1 MTPVDLRTPKNTG
14 GKSMWIKK
22 ENIMFNLNHYD
33 AVLQDSFRPEI
44 LFLYANDRKTPVAI
58 FDAEQVRRIIEEIA
72 EAMKNGE
79 SVYVLPCE
87 NHLLKKN
94 SQRQ

>member
-1 MTPVDLRTPKNTG
+1 MLFYKTASDPKFFFSTQ
-14 GKSMWIKK
+14 MI
-22 ENIMFNLNHYD
+22 E
-33 AVLQDSFRPEI
+33 RP
-44 LFLYANDRKTPVAI
+44 PVAI

-87 NHLLKKN
+87 KK
-94 SQRQ
+94 

>member
-1 MTPVDLRTPKNTG
+1 
-14 GKSMWIKK
+14 MWIKK

-33 AVLQDSFRPEI
+33 AVLQDSFSPEI

-58 FDAEQVRRIIEEIA
+58 FDAEQVRKIIEEIA
-72 EAMKNGE
+72 EAMKTGE

-87 NHLLKKN
+87 KK
-94 SQRQ
+94 

>member
-1 MTPVDLRTPKNTG
+1 MTSVDLRTPKNTG

-33 AVLQDSFRPEI
+33 AVLQDSFRPEV
-44 LFLYANDRKTPVAI
+44 LFLYANCRKTPVAI

-87 NHLLKKN
+87 KK
-94 SQRQ
+94 